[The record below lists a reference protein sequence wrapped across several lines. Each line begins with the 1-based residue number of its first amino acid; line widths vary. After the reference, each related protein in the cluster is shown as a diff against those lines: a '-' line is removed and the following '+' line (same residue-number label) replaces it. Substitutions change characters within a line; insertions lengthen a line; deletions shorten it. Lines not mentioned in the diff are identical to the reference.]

1 MADIT
6 IRPLDGNF
14 GAEVLG
20 FDISTGGDARTL
32 ALLKQAILDH
42 ALLIFR
48 EQEITPQQHI
58 AFSRNFG
65 ELEEHVQTRFLLK
78 NHPEIFVVSNVMAD
92 GKDIGAKNCALSWHS
107 DHSYMA
113 LPSLGSLFYAVTI
126 PDQGGETCFADMRA
140 AYDDL
145 PSDKKRSL
153 TGLSAVHDYLRLQQ
167 AQFPDRPL
175 TPEQLAKTPPV
186 AHPIV
191 RHHPES
197 NRKSLFLGGNVI
209 AKCLDPAG
217 NELSRDIVMEL
228 LEIATK
234 EKFVYTHKYQPGDLV
249 FWDNR
254 CTMHRAA
261 AYDDGTYPRV
271 MHRTT
276 ILGDKPV

>member
-1 MADIT
+1 MTSMT
-6 IRPLDGNF
+6 IRPLGSSF
-14 GAEVLG
+14 GAEILG
-20 FDISTGGDARTL
+20 FDIGGGGTAEEV
-32 ALLKQAILDH
+32 ALLKQALLDH
-42 ALLIFR
+42 GLLVFR
-48 EQEITPQQHI
+48 EQEITPPQHI
-58 AFSRNFG
+58 AFSRHFG

-78 NHPEIFVVSNVMAD
+78 NHPEIFVVSNVVAG

-126 PDQGGETCFADMRA
+126 PAEGGDTCFADMRA

-145 PSDKKRSL
+145 PAGKKQDL
-153 TGLSAVHDYLRLQQ
+153 VGLSAVHNYLRLQQ

-175 TPEQLAKTPPV
+175 TAEQLAKTPPV

-197 NRKSLFLGGNVI
+197 KRKSLFLGGNVI
-209 AKCLDPAG
+209 ARCLDAVG

-228 LEIATK
+228 LEFATQ
-234 EKFVYTHKYQPGDLV
+234 EKFVYTHKYRPGDLV

-261 AYDDGTYPRV
+261 AYDDGTYPRI

>member
-1 MADIT
+1 MTNMT
-6 IRPLDGNF
+6 IRPLGGSF
-14 GAEVLG
+14 GAEILG
-20 FDISTGGDARTL
+20 FDIGSGGTAQEL
-32 ALLKQAILDH
+32 ALLKQALLDH
-42 ALLIFR
+42 GLLVFR
-48 EQEITPQQHI
+48 EQEITPPQHI

-78 NHPEIFVVSNVMAD
+78 NHPEIFVVSNVVAG

-126 PDQGGETCFADMRA
+126 PAEGGDTCFADMRA
-140 AYDDL
+140 AYDEL
-145 PSDKKRSL
+145 PAGKKQEL
-153 TGLSAVHDYLRLQQ
+153 VGLSAVHDYLRLQQ

-175 TPEQLAKTPPV
+175 TAEQLAKTPPV

-191 RHHPES
+191 RHHTES
-197 NRKSLFLGGNVI
+197 KRKSLFLGGNVI
-209 AKCLDPAG
+209 ARCLDPVG
-217 NELSRDIVMEL
+217 NELPRDIVMEL
-228 LEIATK
+228 LEFATQ
-234 EKFVYTHKYQPGDLV
+234 EKFVYTHKYRPGDLV

-261 AYDDGTYPRV
+261 AYDDGTYPRI